1 MARPITL
8 FTIQWGDLSLEE
20 VCKLAKQM
28 GFEGL
33 ELSAAHIDMR
43 KAAVDKAYVEE
54 VKATLKK
61 YDLGCWA
68 MSHHLAGQCVCDT
81 LPDAYDS
88 RLDGFA
94 PAELAGKPELIQK
107 WGIEE
112 MMATAHAAQNMGV
125 KVVTFFMGSPIWKFW
140 YSFPQTSEEQV
151 EAAYQKVKEL
161 WTPIFDEFDKC
172 GVKLALEIHPT
183 EIAFDYWST
192 KKLLET
198 FEYRPTLGIN
208 FDPSHLLWQSV
219 DPVVFCRDFI
229 DRIYHVHA
237 KDVKLNFDG
246 RNGVLG
252 SHLTF
257 GNMNRG
263 WNFVSLGHGDVDFD
277 GICRA
282 LNQGNY
288 NGPISIEWE
297 DSGMDRVYGATEACK
312 YIKKYNFNASTFAFD
327 SAIKTD

>member
-1 MARPITL
+1 M
-8 FTIQWGDLSLEE
+8 
-20 VCKLAKQM
+20 
-28 GFEGL
+28 
-33 ELSAAHIDMR
+33 
-43 KAAVDKAYVEE
+43 
-54 VKATLKK
+54 
-61 YDLGCWA
+61 
-68 MSHHLAGQCVCDT
+68 
-81 LPDAYDS
+81 
-88 RLDGFA
+88 
-94 PAELAGKPELIQK
+94 
-107 WGIEE
+107 
-112 MMATAHAAQNMGV
+112 
-125 KVVTFFMGSPIWKFW
+125 
-140 YSFPQTSEEQV
+140 
-151 EAAYQKVKEL
+151 
-161 WTPIFDEFDKC
+161 
-172 GVKLALEIHPT
+172 
-183 EIAFDYWST
+183 
-192 KKLLET
+192 
-198 FEYRPTLGIN
+198 
-208 FDPSHLLWQSV
+208 
-219 DPVVFCRDFI
+219 FCRDFI

-297 DSGMDRVYGATEACK
+297 DSGMDRVYGATEACE